1 MCMVGNGQAANV
13 FYHLTYEG
21 FDLEA
26 LDNPVERAAVED
38 QIANFGQT
46 PIQLFK
52 KKHHK
57 RGPAIPIARPLYY
70 APASITL
77 TSIIPSM
84 QSSPLMF
91 VGLIDSRVVTVNSQ
105 LTVNVRPWITPSIQ
119 GGGSFTFSSQVNVFR
134 FSFGSVGIC
143 SYL

>member
-1 MCMVGNGQAANV
+1 MVGNGQAANV

-26 LDNPVERAAVED
+26 LDNPVECAAVED

-57 RGPAIPIARPLYY
+57 RGPAIPVARPLYY

-119 GGGSFTFSSQVNVFR
+119 GGGSFTFSSQVNVFL
-134 FSFGSVGIC
+134 FSFRSVGIC